1 MLSFN
6 SYGGSFIDFSLS
18 DFCYQQPDVQDRGGV
33 YYFPN
38 ESVGITASSLC
49 VYKDLYGQ
57 YMSKVE
63 LLNGQFDGKFIR
75 WWENGGK
82 HQEKNYKDG
91 KLDGKWTE
99 TWSGGRVMFE
109 RNYTDGN
116 LDTETTFSYYDN
128 GQIETKYNYKD
139 THLDGEQTVWYKN
152 GQIKLQYNA
161 SGLGKATG
169 WYENGQIK
177 SDGIF
182 NDGKLDG
189 KETSWYENGQMRG
202 ESNYKD
208 GKKDGKWTWWL
219 SDGLKWKEAIFIND
233 EIVGD
238 CEYFN
243 VAGPWDEYT
252 KEGFLIPDL
261 CPNQSN
267 QDLLEAEILALELAE
282 EKAKAN
288 EYLKLLEEEL
298 KAEHEL
304 AMKLIEQDKLNVL
317 KSAYVNNIAARIK
330 TNWRY
335 QAAEDDWSCEVY
347 VIQDR
352 QGQVKAVDV
361 RNCNVGDSS
370 LAKSFRDSIERAVYK
385 ASPLP
390 AAPDESVFDS
400 EMYMLFSVN

>member
-152 GQIKLQYNA
+152 GQIRLQYNA
-161 SGLGKATG
+161 TGLGKVTG

-261 CPNQSN
+261 CPEPKSLPKGITLG
-267 QDLLEAEILALELAE
+267 DEIVSDQLDFLR
-282 EKAKAN
+282 
-288 EYLKLLEEEL
+288 
-298 KAEHEL
+298 
-304 AMKLIEQDKLNVL
+304 
-317 KSAYVNNIAARIK
+317 SAYVNNISARIK
-330 TNWRY
+330 TFWRY
-335 QAAEDDWSCEVY
+335 QAAEDDWTCEVY

-352 QGQVKAVDV
+352 QGQVNAVDV
-361 RNCNVGDSS
+361 RNCNIGDSAR
-370 LAKSFRDSIERAVYK
+370 AKSFRDSIERAVYK

-390 AAPDESVFDS
+390 GTPDDAVFS
-400 EMYMLFSVN
+400 KELYFVFSVN